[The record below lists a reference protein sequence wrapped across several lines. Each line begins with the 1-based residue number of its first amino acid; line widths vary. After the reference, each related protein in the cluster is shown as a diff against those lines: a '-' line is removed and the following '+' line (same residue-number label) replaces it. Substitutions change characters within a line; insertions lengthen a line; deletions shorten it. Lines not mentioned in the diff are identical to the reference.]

1 MKNIHIELCCFNMI
15 AAIKTG
21 DIKINEADYKY
32 NDVPDFV
39 FKNLKE
45 SESIGSFISHNV
57 AKVFT
62 YEKIK
67 ED

>member
-1 MKNIHIELCCFNMI
+1 MI